1 MNAQAPKSR
10 KRTVLLG
17 CVISFVLIAGI
28 LIVVGRLISGR
39 VLQARSMGRLRTL
52 GTAVEMYHEDH
63 RQYPP
68 ASSIEQLQQQLSP
81 KYLPAVYEDE
91 SPPSNYR
98 DEWENSMRY
107 ECWKANPSSVGCDTY
122 AVASSGRDGKF
133 EHASLREYR

>member
-1 MNAQAPKSR
+1 MTDQAPKSR

-52 GTAVEMYHEDH
+52 GTAVEMYYEDH

-107 ECWKANPSSVGCDTY
+107 DSLKI
-122 AVASSGRDGKF
+122 GRA
-133 EHASLREYR
+133 HV